1 MELLFNKYVYFNF
14 VEYILAIKTLTM
26 QGIDY
31 KIYIDTFQKYVFNI
45 KISILDIL
53 LFAVVMEIRVA
64 LHKLL

>member
-53 LFAVVMEIRVA
+53 LFAVVMEILVA